1 MNPSSV
7 FDIELLQRQA
17 KIRLLLLT
25 PIHRNPTMVKQPTIV
40 NATSHKPTI
49 ILLILNLIATIAL
62 LAHVVY
68 YIPSSTSGSAA
79 ANNNNNSAAA
89 GVSQDLES
97 NGVGT
102 IGLDKTNR
110 VQFELIKLKG
120 EGADPEV
127 LQTVTVTQQ
136 DFLNSFERFLAFR
149 DMLEEKELIRRNEE

>member
-1 MNPSSV
+1 
-7 FDIELLQRQA
+7 
-17 KIRLLLLT
+17 
-25 PIHRNPTMVKQPTIV
+25 MVKQPTIV

-68 YIPSSTSGSAA
+68 YIPSSTSGAATSAS
-79 ANNNNNSAAA
+79 NSPPA
-89 GVSQDLES
+89 GVSQNLES

-110 VQFELIKLKG
+110 VQFDLIKVKG
-120 EGADPEV
+120 EGAAPEV

-136 DFLNSFERFLAFR
+136 DFLNSFQRFLAFR
-149 DMLEEKELIRRNEE
+149 DVLEEKELIRRNDE

>member
-1 MNPSSV
+1 
-7 FDIELLQRQA
+7 
-17 KIRLLLLT
+17 
-25 PIHRNPTMVKQPTIV
+25 MVKQPTIV
-40 NATSHKPTI
+40 NETSHKPTI

-68 YIPSSTSGSAA
+68 YIPSSTSGTAA
-79 ANNNNNSAAA
+79 AATNVAAT
-89 GVSQDLES
+89 GVSKNMES

-110 VQFELIKLKG
+110 VQFDLIKLKG

-127 LQTVTVTQQ
+127 LQTITVTQQ

-149 DMLEEKELIRRNEE
+149 DVLEEKELIRRNEE